1 MSSLRSQR
9 VARFARA
16 EWARCASFI
25 MSHRTDERARGEP
38 SRRLE
43 LSRARRREAKPNHGN
58 HRKLLAARVNGL
70 ASRAGADGLTICGV
84 RQSGLEFETRFL
96 SPAS

>member
-1 MSSLRSQR
+1 
-9 VARFARA
+9 
-16 EWARCASFI
+16 

-58 HRKLLAARVNGL
+58 HRKLLAARAGDVDSEEDPLGYCFL
-70 ASRAGADGLTICGV
+70 RAIGGIAFTMQRNKNYNTLGINSLY
-84 RQSGLEFETRFL
+84 LF
-96 SPAS
+96 

>member
-1 MSSLRSQR
+1 
-9 VARFARA
+9 
-16 EWARCASFI
+16 
-25 MSHRTDERARGEP
+25 MSHR
-38 SRRLE
+38 
-43 LSRARRREAKPNHGN
+43 NHGN

-70 ASRAGADGLTICGV
+70 ASRGGADGLTICGV